1 MQYEKIMGINFMARP
16 GINYFDVAKAAQQVT
31 GNGKA
36 PTIELIRGLLGTGSN
51 STIGTHLR
59 EWRKQQDPTQ
69 QLAIQANLPEEL
81 VALMKGL
88 WEKVVH
94 EATVQIDT
102 IKNDTQNEVL
112 QLKKSINDLQQENV
126 CLQQQ
131 HSQDKQ
137 NKEGLLQEKAAL
149 EQLIINYKS
158 ESAAFQPKLEGL
170 SQQLQEKQNRIEE
183 LTLQNRQIQ
192 ANLEHYRESSV
203 TQRQLDQ
210 QRMEQQQRELEQIIQ
225 QLKVDLTKTSQEKIS
240 LKHVNEQLSFE
251 KNNLQM
257 QLDKSTINSETITA
271 KLAKIN
277 TELIQQTSAQQHW
290 QAQYVST
297 TNKLEAQCKK
307 EVELQA
313 EHSFLLKQ
321 VATMKGELKELKDQ
335 NRTLAQEKWTLGQ
348 EKAQLFGQFKQL
360 EARIIAS

>member
-1 MQYEKIMGINFMARP
+1 MARP

-112 QLKKSINDLQQENV
+112 QLKKSINDLQQENAR
-126 CLQQQ
+126 LQQQ

-137 NKEGLLQEKAAL
+137 NKDSLLQEKTAL
-149 EQLIINYKS
+149 EQMITNYKS

-170 SQQLQEKQNRIEE
+170 MQQLQERQSRIEE

-192 ANLEHYRESSV
+192 VNLEHYRESSLE
-203 TQRQLDQ
+203 QRQREQ
-210 QRMEQQQRELEQIIQ
+210 QRMEQQLRELEQTIQ
-225 QLKVDLTKTSQEKIS
+225 QLKVDLTRNNQEKIS
-240 LKHVNEQLSFE
+240 LKQANEQLIFE
-251 KNNLQM
+251 KNNLQI
-257 QLDKSTINSETITA
+257 QLDKSGKNNEIITA
-271 KLAKIN
+271 KLAEIN
-277 TELIQQTSAQQHW
+277 TKLIEQTSIQQHW
-290 QAQYVST
+290 HAQYVSA

-321 VATMKGELKELKDQ
+321 AATIKGELKELKDQ
-335 NRTLAQEKWTLGQ
+335 NRMLAQEKWTLGQ

-360 EARIIAS
+360 EARMIAS